1 MKESV
6 NKDISKAQS
15 NFLTTYLK
23 EVLTA
28 NKSVNLTKITD
39 YDEACILHLEDSLA
53 ALPQLAQAI
62 EGPYA
67 DIGCGGGFPGVPL
80 GFVSERETC
89 LVDSRS
95 KKIEQVKKCITN
107 TCKTLEMQDLSN
119 FHFYAGR
126 IEELA
131 IEKAEYFSVCTARAL
146 ADTTILLEL
155 AAPLLKNGGTL
166 ICLKSTP
173 TDEEIDNSTKIAPH
187 LGFELGDVAKFTL
200 SNGATRQIHT
210 YIKVGASEISLPR
223 RCGKAQ
229 KSPLKPKDFK

>member
-1 MKESV
+1 MN
-6 NKDISKAQS
+6 NKCFKNTTAEQAE
-15 NFLTTYLK
+15 FLATYLK
-23 EVLTA
+23 EVLIA

-39 YDEACILHLEDSLA
+39 YDEACILHLEDSLV

-80 GFVSERETC
+80 GFVSGRETW

-95 KKIEQVKKCITN
+95 KKIEQVKKCIAN
-107 TCKTLEMQDLSN
+107 TCKTLEIQNHSN

-155 AAPLLKNGGTL
+155 AAPLLKTGGTL
-166 ICLKSTP
+166 ICLKSIP
-173 TDEEIDNSTKIAPH
+173 TDEEIDNATKIAPH
-187 LGFELGDVAKFTL
+187 LGFKIGDVTKFSL